1 MRLQSAPFQDN
12 YSLVFQF
19 VLTEYITIFEV
30 TDRFRDAL
38 KEKDL
43 EAILQALYKLNGP
56 PEGNFNVFSGATESG
71 LLPKMCHSSFHL
83 SSMEEDN
90 EALSQKLNKHAQQT
104 HKLTSM
110 ALKVC
115 QDANP
120 LKPQRTLLNLK
131 QLLLKIEVLIQRIG
145 QIITK
150 MMGQFEDDEAVLFF
164 LLRNAEQLDAV
175 FYPHYVLK
183 LFIKMFHNGPLEAE
197 QYIMKQY
204 SQRGFDHLLPEIA
217 KLVMKL

>member
-1 MRLQSAPFQDN
+1 MRLQSTPFQDN

-19 VLTEYITIFEV
+19 VLTEYIAIFEA
-30 TDRFRDAL
+30 TDQFRNAL

-43 EAILQALYKLNGP
+43 EAILQFLYKLNGP
-56 PEGNFNVFSGATESG
+56 IEGNFNVFSGATESG
-71 LLPKMCHSSFHL
+71 LLPKLCHSSLHL
-83 SSMEEDN
+83 SRMDDEGDD
-90 EALSQKLNKHAQQT
+90 LSQKLNKYALQT
-104 HKLTSM
+104 HKLTHL
-110 ALKVC
+110 ALKAC

-131 QLLLKIEVLIQRIG
+131 QILLKIEVLIQRIG
-145 QIITK
+145 QMITK

-164 LLRNAEQLDAV
+164 LLRNAEQLDTV

-183 LFIKMFHNGPLEAE
+183 LFIKMFHNGLLEAE

-217 KLVMKL
+217 KLVMRL